1 MLYNFSPIFYH
12 VLLNSRM
19 EKLALRST
27 VSQAKIIGTI
37 VSISGAFIVTFYK
50 GPPVL
55 KVSSSL
61 KSSLQLPL
69 PQMSNWVLG
78 GLLLTITCLSSAT
91 WNIVQVILMNLHI

>member
-1 MLYNFSPIFYH
+1 MLYNFSPLFYH

-37 VSISGAFIVTFYK
+37 VTISGAFIVTFYK

-91 WNIVQVILMNLHI
+91 WNIVQVILM